1 MTYEEV
7 LSAMHALPRVHR
19 APTMQRILYL
29 LSAVGDP
36 HTKLSG
42 RFIHVTGTN
51 GKGSTC
57 AFLSSVLTH
66 AGYRVGRFV
75 SPFIMDF
82 CERMEIDG
90 KQIQRETVAALGS
103 EIFDAV
109 KRMEKETNETL
120 LEFEIVTAMGLL
132 WFARENCDLVV
143 LEVGIGG
150 RDDPTNVVTPL
161 LSVITHVDLDHT
173 ELLGDTPAAIAEIKA
188 AIVKEGAP
196 CVLGAENVPE
206 VQAVLQKR
214 CEETH
219 SALVIPDTKAA
230 HITSAKPG
238 ALSFTYKEKSYT
250 LSLSG
255 IYQIENALCAIE
267 ALTLMPS
274 LGYPIKESDIAE
286 GLRAASLPARF
297 EVLKSAPYVIF
308 DGAHNPSGIASLR
321 RSIETYFDGKQILCL
336 CGMLSD
342 KHPDIALADMLSY
355 PHIAEVACVTPP
367 SPRAMQGEA
376 LARVFSENG
385 ISASS
390 YPTVAAALKGLLA
403 KQKKTGMPIICFGS
417 LYLAGEIR
425 RFFGRADEKTTAPL
439 GERIAYYKC
448 KWRKEHL
455 PSIIL
460 ATLVWL
466 WSVIGITALGAKML
480 AAFLSGALALLIYL
494 LFYNRMMIYVEKNAF
509 DGSGS

>member
-1 MTYEEV
+1 
-7 LSAMHALPRVHR
+7 
-19 APTMQRILYL
+19 
-29 LSAVGDP
+29 
-36 HTKLSG
+36 
-42 RFIHVTGTN
+42 
-51 GKGSTC
+51 
-57 AFLSSVLTH
+57 
-66 AGYRVGRFV
+66 
-75 SPFIMDF
+75 
-82 CERMEIDG
+82 
-90 KQIQRETVAALGS
+90 
-103 EIFDAV
+103 
-109 KRMEKETNETL
+109 
-120 LEFEIVTAMGLL
+120 
-132 WFARENCDLVV
+132 
-143 LEVGIGG
+143 
-150 RDDPTNVVTPL
+150 
-161 LSVITHVDLDHT
+161 
-173 ELLGDTPAAIAEIKA
+173 
-188 AIVKEGAP
+188 
-196 CVLGAENVPE
+196 
-206 VQAVLQKR
+206 
-214 CEETH
+214 
-219 SALVIPDTKAA
+219 
-230 HITSAKPG
+230 
-238 ALSFTYKEKSYT
+238 
-250 LSLSG
+250 
-255 IYQIENALCAIE
+255 
-267 ALTLMPS
+267 MPS

>member
-1 MTYEEV
+1 
-7 LSAMHALPRVHR
+7 MHALPRVHR

-75 SPFIMDF
+75 SPFIMYF
-82 CERMEIDG
+82 CERMEIDE

-188 AIVKEGAP
+188 AIDKEGAP
-196 CVLGAENVPE
+196 
-206 VQAVLQKR
+206 
-214 CEETH
+214 
-219 SALVIPDTKAA
+219 
-230 HITSAKPG
+230 
-238 ALSFTYKEKSYT
+238 
-250 LSLSG
+250 
-255 IYQIENALCAIE
+255 
-267 ALTLMPS
+267 
-274 LGYPIKESDIAE
+274 
-286 GLRAASLPARF
+286 
-297 EVLKSAPYVIF
+297 
-308 DGAHNPSGIASLR
+308 
-321 RSIETYFDGKQILCL
+321 
-336 CGMLSD
+336 
-342 KHPDIALADMLSY
+342 
-355 PHIAEVACVTPP
+355 
-367 SPRAMQGEA
+367 
-376 LARVFSENG
+376 
-385 ISASS
+385 
-390 YPTVAAALKGLLA
+390 
-403 KQKKTGMPIICFGS
+403 
-417 LYLAGEIR
+417 
-425 RFFGRADEKTTAPL
+425 
-439 GERIAYYKC
+439 
-448 KWRKEHL
+448 
-455 PSIIL
+455 
-460 ATLVWL
+460 
-466 WSVIGITALGAKML
+466 
-480 AAFLSGALALLIYL
+480 
-494 LFYNRMMIYVEKNAF
+494 
-509 DGSGS
+509 